1 MAKTFR
7 PVTETVV
14 DSRRRVSLGKAGV
27 SENTRYAVS
36 VSDDGDLL
44 LSPLVTIPAR
54 ERVIWDRP
62 EIMALIDRGISDVE
76 AGRVTRMSF
85 LDYLDDEDAH

>member
-27 SENTRYAVS
+27 AENTRYAVS
-36 VSDDGDLL
+36 VSDDGDVLL
-44 LSPLVTIPAR
+44 TPLATIPAR
-54 ERVIWDRP
+54 EQIIWDRP
-62 EIMALIDRGISDVE
+62 DVMALIDRGIADVE
-76 AGRVTRMSF
+76 TGKVTRMSF
-85 LDYLDDEDAH
+85 LDYLSGED